1 MKLKYIILPII
12 ATSFAISSCNDFL
25 DREPLTDNV
34 NEGFFTEPSQLQA
47 YCNKKYEL
55 LPDFK
60 DTNLFTND
68 QTSDNQAGTDP
79 VVSKLP
85 PQEVIIG
92 KDICATVT
100 DCYITLWKIS
110 KKENWKIPAKLSNI
124 SVRFTSSE
132 LTSISNI

>member
-79 VVSKLP
+79 VDFFLPQRIKVSKK
-85 PQEVIIG
+85 G
-92 KDICATVT
+92 
-100 DCYITLWKIS
+100 
-110 KKENWKIPAKLSNI
+110 NWKIPAKLSNI